1 MGARFVNLG
10 FRFTSSATSLYLG
23 PVHGEGAGARRYAWG
38 VGHGSVE
45 TGERIVLACPNGS
58 CGERVVLD
66 GRNCLWYG
74 RGRPEVFPC
83 GGCGEQLT
91 LAARIVSGEGCGR
104 C

>member
-1 MGARFVNLG
+1 M
-10 FRFTSSATSLYLG
+10 
-23 PVHGEGAGARRYAWG
+23 
-38 VGHGSVE
+38 
-45 TGERIVLACPNGS
+45 LACPNGS
-58 CGERVVLD
+58 CGERVVLA

-91 LAARIVSGEGCGR
+91 LAARIVPGEGCGR